1 VSRAA
6 CFPCTLEEWLE
17 CRLSRPGRVGPT
29 GALGLAGMADGM
41 AAGVGWDVEAL
52 GMAAVVA
59 MVFLTAGPE
68 VAECL
73 ADKVCCVYVWPRG
86 ARAGR
91 RQISVR
97 PNAAELVRAKRAVR
111 VVDDGK
117 RGRWWRM

>member
-1 VSRAA
+1 
-6 CFPCTLEEWLE
+6 
-17 CRLSRPGRVGPT
+17 
-29 GALGLAGMADGM
+29 M

-73 ADKVCCVYVWPRG
+73 ADKVCCVYVWPHG

-117 RGRWWRM
+117 RGRWWRMELRTWRGSCGQRRGGDVTVVRCWYL